1 MKRLYIASIGFL
13 LLFFVGCQDLLDKTN
28 PNTPTTESFWTTPSD
43 AEAGLTAAYHQ
54 LYQIGNYSRWLY
66 FRYDLSSD
74 EGYSESPWTE
84 LADWT
89 RFNYVNYN
97 FAEGQTTIWHN
108 HYKAIFRANQVL
120 ANVPEIEFDDQNRKE
135 EILAEAKFL
144 RALHYFNLAVL
155 WEEVPV
161 VLEPSEPDDQPEQ
174 RSREEVW
181 NQVKQDLNEA
191 ADVLPPEWP
200 AEEVGRPSRGAA
212 LALLGKAHMQNHEW
226 TEARDAMEWLVEGEG
241 AQYYG
246 LMDNYHD
253 NFTHTTENNRES
265 VFEIQFSEE
274 NRGAKGDGSSSALGL
289 ERTQFFAPP
298 GIGWGDGQARR
309 WIVDQYKEETDLDG
323 DFDSRLRYN
332 VFYREMSDDFEN
344 NEEVYGGTWQEDQW
358 GDEVFIRKYQVDY
371 YRDNVDYYIPNNF
384 RVIRYS
390 DVLLSY
396 AEIINELEGPQ
407 QAFEYVDRVRQRS
420 STNLP
425 PLASS
430 QYSDALN
437 SQEAFLERL
446 KMERTLEL
454 CFEGVRW
461 MDLKRWGMLE
471 SQEGINTLQQRDPD
485 FNNFEMGKNHRLPI
499 PQSEVENNPNLD
511 QHPEY

>member
-1 MKRLYIASIGFL
+1 MKRLLILPIL
-13 LLFFVGCQDLLDKTN
+13 LLAFAVGCDDMLTKTN
-28 PNTPTTESFWTTPSD
+28 PNVPTTETFWNTPTD
-43 AEAGLTAAYHQ
+43 AEAGLTAVYHQ
-54 LYQIGNYSRWLY
+54 LYQIGNYSRWLF
-66 FRYDLSSD
+66 FRYDLASD

-97 FAEGQTTIWHN
+97 FGAGQTMIWSA

-120 ANVPEIEFDDQNRKE
+120 ANVPDIEFEDQNRKE
-135 EILAEAKFL
+135 LILGEAKFL

-155 WEEVPV
+155 WEEVPI
-161 VLEPSEPDDQPEQ
+161 VLEPSSPDDQPEQ
-174 RSREEVW
+174 RSRDEVW
-181 NQVKQDLNEA
+181 AQVKQDLQEA
-191 ADVLPPEWP
+191 ADVLPSEWP
-200 AEEVGRPSRGAA
+200 SEEVGRPTYGAA

-226 TEARDAMEWLVEGEG
+226 QQAKDAMEWLIEGEG

-246 LMDNYHD
+246 LVDNYYD
-253 NFTHTTENNRES
+253 NFKHTTENNIES

-274 NRGAKGDGSSSALGL
+274 NRGAKGDGSSSALGF

-298 GIGWGDGQARR
+298 GIGWADGQARR
-309 WIVDQYKEETDLDG
+309 WLIEQYKEETTVDG
-323 DFDSRLRYN
+323 SYDIRLKHN
-332 VFYREMSDDFEN
+332 LFYREMSEDFDN
-344 NEEVYGGTWQEDQW
+344 NDLVYGESWREGEW
-358 GDEVFIRKYQVDY
+358 GDEAFIRKYQVDY
-371 YRDNVDYYIPNNF
+371 YRNNVDYYIPNNF
-384 RVIRYS
+384 RVIRYA

-396 AEIINELEGPQ
+396 AEIINELEGPR
-407 QAFEYVDRVRQRS
+407 QAAQYVDRVRQRP

-425 PLASS
+425 PLANS
-430 QYSDALN
+430 QYSDALT
-437 SQEAFLERL
+437 SKEAFLERL

-461 MDLKRWGMLE
+461 MDLKRWEMLE
-471 SQEGINTLQQRDPD
+471 SQEGINILRQRDSD
-485 FNNFEMGKNHRLPI
+485 FENFELGKNHRLPI